1 MREQISK
8 DWPGLVKQAKFCSD
22 KLGLTGVF
30 DQSIT
35 KKQLKSKIKEPCQN
49 HNDAELKQQIQT
61 YKKMAALRDELKKD
75 NTYFYRDHITNVR
88 TLFRFRVD
96 LFEAKAN
103 FKNKYRNE
111 PNVITATPIFQNKT
125 RGLQLC
131 PVFNRVGYEIA
142 QF

>member
-1 MREQISK
+1 M
-8 DWPGLVKQAKFCSD
+8 
-22 KLGLTGVF
+22 TGVF

-35 KKQLKSKIKEPCQN
+35 KKQLKSKIKEACQN

-61 YKKMAALRDELKKD
+61 YKKMAALRDELKKG

-111 PNVITATPIFQNKT
+111 PNVIMATPIFQNKT

-131 PVFNRVGYEIA
+131 LVLTRVGYRVA